1 MTNITVGQARGY
13 YCGLD
18 VFNRFLYVNYF
29 STVWQQLLMNCLIGL
44 AVGLIG
50 ALLHQTID
58 LISDFKWLW
67 AKQYLHEYTQ
77 VIRYIG

>member
-1 MTNITVGQARGY
+1 
-13 YCGLD
+13 
-18 VFNRFLYVNYF
+18 
-29 STVWQQLLMNCLIGL
+29 MNCLIGL

-67 AKQYLHEYTQ
+67 AKQYLEEYVQ
-77 VIRYIG
+77 VTKLRLWAKQYLEEYVQVTKLRLWAKQYLEEYVHCPGN